1 MPEVVALFPSPAFTA
16 LATNALLAAFSYT
29 RRRRLPA
36 ALAMA
41 ALTTG
46 LTDLVAGL

>member
-1 MPEVVALFPSPAFTA
+1 MLEIVALFPSTAFMA

-36 ALAMA
+36 AFAMA

-46 LTDLVAGL
+46 LNDLWAGV

>member
-1 MPEVVALFPSPAFTA
+1 MPEVIALFPSPAFMA
-16 LATNALLAAFSYT
+16 VATNALLAAFSYT
-29 RRRRLPA
+29 RRRGLAA

-46 LTDLVAGL
+46 LTDLMAGP

>member
-1 MPEVVALFPSPAFTA
+1 MPEVISLFPSPVFMA

-36 ALAMA
+36 ALAMG

-46 LTDLVAGL
+46 LTDLTAGL